1 MSKKMKV
8 VLNSAGVR
16 AMLQSPEMQALLSE
30 RAFEIAQRAGAG
42 YETDVFVGKT
52 RANASVFATTEEAL
66 KDNMANNTL
75 LKAVR

>member
-1 MSKKMKV
+1 MPKTKI

-30 RAFEIAQRAGAG
+30 RAYEIAQRAGNG

-52 RANASVFATTEEAL
+52 RANASVFASTEDAM
-66 KDNMANNTL
+66 KDNMDNNTL

>member
-1 MSKKMKV
+1 MPKTKI

-16 AMLQSPEMQALLSE
+16 AMLQSPEMQAMLSE
-30 RAFEIAQRAGAG
+30 RAQAIAERAGNG

-52 RANASVFATTEEAL
+52 RANASVFASTEDAM
-66 KDNMANNTL
+66 KDNLDNNTL